1 MRNAVTG
8 DGLLTLDAVTL
19 KYGPRTILSDVSLAI
34 DRGKVVALIG
44 PNGAGKSTLIRAA
57 SGRLQPAAG
66 TITVDG
72 AHVHHLLPQQLAQKI
87 AVVPQAVR
95 LPEAFTVLDTVLMGR
110 TPYLGWLG
118 RESKRDVEVADA
130 AMKRVGAAGFGPRR
144 LGEIS
149 SGEQQL
155 ALIARS
161 LCQTAPFLLMDEPT
175 AHLDLKHESGILDLV
190 RNLAHRDHLA
200 VLVVL
205 HDLNLASR
213 FADQVALVANG
224 ELRAWGPP
232 ADVLTQENLSAAY
245 GVPINIFPH
254 PDGGYPVIF
263 AEQRDPGAGG
273 G

>member
-1 MRNAVTG
+1 M
-8 DGLLTLDAVTL
+8 LTLDRVTL
-19 KYGPRTILSDVSLAI
+19 KYGPRTILSGVSLAME
-34 DRGKVVALIG
+34 RGEVVALIG

-57 SGRLQPAAG
+57 SGRLEPAGG

-72 AHVHHLLPQQLAQKI
+72 DRVHHLRPELVARKI

-110 TPYLGWLG
+110 TAYLGWLG
-118 RESKRDVEVADA
+118 RESKTDLEIADA

-155 ALIARS
+155 VLIARS
-161 LCQTAPFLLMDEPT
+161 LTQTAPFLLMDEPT
-175 AHLDLKHESGILDLV
+175 AHLDLKHESRILDLV
-190 RNLAHRDHLA
+190 RNLAHRDRLA

-205 HDLNLASR
+205 HDLNLASQ
-213 FADQVALVANG
+213 FADRVALLAAG
-224 ELRAWGPP
+224 ELRAAGPP
-232 ADVLTQENLSAAY
+232 AEVLTKEHLSAAY
-245 GVPINIFPH
+245 GVPIKIFPH

-263 AEQRDPGAGG
+263 AEGAKE
-273 G
+273 